1 LTKHC
6 QVYIIK
12 LIINMKYKK
21 QIFKIMN
28 ENNFELIR
36 QNKHMVWQHRAC
48 GKIVVTACT
57 PSLPDLAV
65 KKVKCDIRRV
75 LISQ

>member
-1 LTKHC
+1 
-6 QVYIIK
+6 
-12 LIINMKYKK
+12 MKYKK
-21 QIFKIMN
+21 QIFKIMK

-36 QNKHMVWQHRAC
+36 QNKHMVWQHRTC

-57 PSLPDLAV
+57 PSSPDVAV
-65 KKVKCDIRRV
+65 KKVKCEIRRV